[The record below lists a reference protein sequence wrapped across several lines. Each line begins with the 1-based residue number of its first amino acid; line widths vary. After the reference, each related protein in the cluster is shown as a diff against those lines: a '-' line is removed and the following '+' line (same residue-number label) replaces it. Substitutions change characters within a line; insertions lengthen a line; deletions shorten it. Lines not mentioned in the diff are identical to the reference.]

1 VYEGPVVSPATHG
14 SCGLASLKLEGH
26 KYPAVA
32 VSAGN
37 SIKVRLAQGLHTS

>member
-1 VYEGPVVSPATHG
+1 MYEGPVVSPTTRS
-14 SCGLASLKLEGH
+14 SCGLASVKLEGQ